1 MQLKKNALRV
11 GTGLAMAGMLALQI
25 MFAPGASSA
34 TGKVTVWLEE
44 GDTAACFTDVLT
56 SANKNSGLSFD
67 MTVKPLLTEAMRTA
81 LAAGGAPDVIFTP
94 GPAFTSEFAKA
105 GLLEPLDSY
114 AKKFGWNESISPWNL
129 ALGKVKG
136 KLYSLGSE
144 QETMLLWYNKTVL
157 EQLGV
162 KVPKTT
168 KQFSSALRKV
178 AASGGVTP
186 FAGGNTEWKPV
197 NEWFLSAMWN
207 AVAGPENVY
216 KALTGKMKWNS
227 KPFVQAT
234 NTLNGWMK
242 QGYMSGGLD
251 RYYTK
256 TFEEFQSD
264 HANGKAAFSM
274 EGSWRFGNIA
284 SQFEESGQ
292 EWGWAPFPTK
302 DGKELYSIGVG
313 SSWGINKSS
322 KNQAGAAEFLKTL
335 FSPTTQAN
343 LVIKCGMSPAPVQI
357 AKKMLAGQEKRHADS
372 IVRLGQAAA
381 KGNFGY
387 LTWAFWP
394 PKTQNFLI
402 EEIEKVW
409 AGSVTTKQYL
419 QGIDKVFAEELAS
432 KSVPPIPARG

>member
-1 MQLKKNALRV
+1 MQIKKNAIRV

-44 GDTAACFTDVLT
+44 NSTSTCFADVLT
-56 SANKNSGLSFD
+56 SANKNSGLSFA
-67 MTVKPLLTEAMRTA
+67 MTAKPQLTEAMRTA
-81 LAAGGAPDVIFTP
+81 LASGGAPDVIFTP

-114 AKKFGWNESISPWNL
+114 AKEFGWNKSISPWNL
-129 ALGKVKG
+129 ALGKVKN

-157 EQLGV
+157 DKLGV

-168 KQFSSALRKV
+168 KEFSAALDKV
-178 AASGGVTP
+178 AAAGVTP

-197 NEWFLSAMWN
+197 GKWDSA
-207 AVAGPENVY
+207 
-216 KALTGKMKWNS
+216 
-227 KPFVQAT
+227 PFVEAT
-234 NTLNGWMK
+234 NTLNGWMTK
-242 QGYMSGGLD
+242 GYMSGGLD
-251 RYYTK
+251 RYYTR
-256 TFEEFQSD
+256 TFQEFQAD

-274 EGSWRFGNIA
+274 EGSWRFQNIGT
-284 SQFEESGQ
+284 QFKESGQ

-313 SSWGINKSS
+313 SSWGLNKAS
-322 KNQAGAAEFLKTL
+322 KNKAGAAEFLKTL
-335 FSPTTQAN
+335 FTPTTQAN
-343 LVIKCGMSPAPVQI
+343 LVMKCGMSPAPVQI

-419 QGIDKVFAEELAS
+419 QGIDKVFAGELAS
-432 KSVPPIPARG
+432 KSVPPIPSRG

>member
-1 MQLKKNALRV
+1 MRIKNNVLRV
-11 GTGLAMAGMLALQI
+11 GAGLAMAGMLALQI

-44 GDTAACFTDVLT
+44 NDLAKCFAETV
-56 SANKNSGLSFD
+56 SAANKNSALTFE
-67 MTVKPLLTEAMRTA
+67 MTPKPQLTEAMRTA

-105 GLLEPLDSY
+105 GLLEPLDGY
-114 AKKFGWNESISPWNL
+114 AKKLGWTKTISPWNL
-129 ALGKVKG
+129 ELGKVNN

-157 EQLGV
+157 DKLGI

-168 KQFSSALRKV
+168 KEFSAALDKV
-178 AASGGVTP
+178 AAAGITP

-207 AVAGPENVY
+207 AVAGPSNVY
-216 KALTGKMKWNS
+216 KALTGKMKWDS
-227 KPFVQAT
+227 APFVEAT
-234 NTLNGWMK
+234 NTLNGWMMK
-242 QGYMSGGLD
+242 GYMSGGLD

-264 HANGKAAFSM
+264 HATGKAAFSM
-274 EGSWRFGNIA
+274 EGSWRFSSIGA
-284 SQFEESGQ
+284 QFDRTGQ
-292 EWGWAPFPTK
+292 KWGWAPFPTK
-302 DGKELYSIGVG
+302 DGSVFYSIGVG
-313 SSWGINKSS
+313 SSWGVNAAS
-322 KNQAGAAEFLKTL
+322 KNKAGAAAFLNAL
-335 FSPTTQAN
+335 FTPATQAQ
-343 LVIKCGMSPAPVQI
+343 LVTKCGFNPAPVKI
-357 AKKMLAGQEKRHADS
+357 EKKMLAGQEKRHADA
-372 IVRLGQAAA
+372 IVRLGKAAA

-419 QGIDKVFAEELAS
+419 QGMDKIFAKELAD
-432 KSVPPIPARG
+432 KAVPPIPARG